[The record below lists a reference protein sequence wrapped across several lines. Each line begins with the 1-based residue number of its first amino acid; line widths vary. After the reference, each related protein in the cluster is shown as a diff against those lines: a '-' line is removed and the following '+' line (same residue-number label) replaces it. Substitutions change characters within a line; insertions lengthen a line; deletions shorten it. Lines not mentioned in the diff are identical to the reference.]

1 MEGVGGCPKFIVLST
16 GPLSVPNY
24 YTIITQ
30 GLYWEVRTV
39 RMHLLLHIRPFTSYF
54 YLFFF
59 TFTVIPLLLI
69 LCKPGASM
77 ELDLRPPR
85 PEKLQMF

>member
-59 TFTVIPLLLI
+59 TFTLI
-69 LCKPGASM
+69 LFTFTFYSLLSPFTSKS
-77 ELDLRPPR
+77 
-85 PEKLQMF
+85 K